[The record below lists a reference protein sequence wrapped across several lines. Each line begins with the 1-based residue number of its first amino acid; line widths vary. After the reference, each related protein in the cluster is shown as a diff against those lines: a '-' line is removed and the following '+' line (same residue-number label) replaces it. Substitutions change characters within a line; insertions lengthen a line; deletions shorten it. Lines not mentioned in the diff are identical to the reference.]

1 MVWSGQFQRR
11 SGALG
16 QHKVLFASF
25 SVQEIGG
32 FALRREALSA
42 RPERAER
49 AARNLRVPG
58 PPRGSCGRCIF
69 GDLQALGP
77 LQYRRRSG
85 TGRNRP
91 PFRRP
96 PVPRGTLLQSPTAAA
111 SFLPGPPVP
120 RRYHAPELDWAV
132 GSPSLAFFRPCIGR
146 ALLPFNGLRMI
157 DSLPDIFRPLEVLKT
172 GSTPKE
178 TDSKEQHQQISYFWI
193 LVDLA

>member
-58 PPRGSCGRCIF
+58 PPRGSCGRCVF
-69 GDLQALGP
+69 GDFQALGP

-85 TGRNRP
+85 NGRSMP
-91 PFRRP
+91 PLRRP
-96 PVPRGTLLQSPTAAA
+96 PVPRGTLLQRFMAAA
-111 SFLPGPPVP
+111 PFPPGPPVP

-132 GSPSLAFFRPCIGR
+132 GSPSLAFFRPCVGR
-146 ALLPFNGLRMI
+146 ALPPFNGLRWI
-157 DSLPDIFRPLEVLKT
+157 DSLPAGLAARPHPPLPVL
-172 GSTPKE
+172 SR
-178 TDSKEQHQQISYFWI
+178 
-193 LVDLA
+193 